1 LLKQEEAWIGV
12 NMDDGGS
19 STLAIEENGEPVVL
33 NIPTGEV
40 TFGKQRAVLNHFGL
54 HIG

>member
-1 LLKQEEAWIGV
+1 MDWRH
-12 NMDDGGS
+12 MDDGGS